1 MKEKKQVK
9 EFLLTLLSTLVLFA
23 IFSGIFLAVTVWS
36 ESSTLN
42 VSRNNLVDSEQQL
55 ASTET
60 SVIYNRV
67 SRLTSDLTY
76 IRDTLNLVDLTPEH
90 YGDIGKQWISF
101 ADHQYIYDQICFMD
115 TQGNELIR
123 VNYSRDGSYA
133 VPAKQLQ
140 NKAEY
145 YYFQR
150 ALPLAANQIY
160 ISRLDL
166 SVEEGVIETPV
177 KPMIR
182 LAIPYYDT
190 AGTLRGVVCLN
201 YLAEDMLDRVRSV
214 GTGGNG
220 GVFLLSSEGYWLYNS
235 ENAGREWSFMY
246 PGREND
252 TFERLYPQEW
262 ERMQKDSQGAFI
274 TKNGL
279 FAYESVMSSQKYE
292 VLDSSYVLVQD
303 EGNWRVVTHVAAT
316 GQFAEILS
324 IITPKIAL
332 QLIKE
337 NILIYLTLLALSL
350 ALSSLLSHRRGK
362 KERLRYFAEYDEMTG
377 ALNRRAG
384 VARLERTAHDLLG
397 EGRPLSLCFM
407 DVNGLKDV
415 NDLLGHHAGDELIM
429 TVVSFIRKNI
439 RHSSDFL
446 VRMGGDEFML
456 VLGGLS
462 PEAAEGV
469 WQRIRADFDRLNETG
484 EKGYLISVS
493 HGIEAVET
501 EDHMDAVINRADAK
515 MYAEKREIK
524 RSGHFIRQT

>member
-1 MKEKKQVK
+1 
-9 EFLLTLLSTLVLFA
+9 
-23 IFSGIFLAVTVWS
+23 
-36 ESSTLN
+36 
-42 VSRNNLVDSEQQL
+42 
-55 ASTET
+55 
-60 SVIYNRV
+60 
-67 SRLTSDLTY
+67 
-76 IRDTLNLVDLTPEH
+76 
-90 YGDIGKQWISF
+90 
-101 ADHQYIYDQICFMD
+101 
-115 TQGNELIR
+115 
-123 VNYSRDGSYA
+123 
-133 VPAKQLQ
+133 
-140 NKAEY
+140 
-145 YYFQR
+145 
-150 ALPLAANQIY
+150 
-160 ISRLDL
+160 
-166 SVEEGVIETPV
+166 
-177 KPMIR
+177 
-182 LAIPYYDT
+182 
-190 AGTLRGVVCLN
+190 
-201 YLAEDMLDRVRSV
+201 
-214 GTGGNG
+214 
-220 GVFLLSSEGYWLYNS
+220 
-235 ENAGREWSFMY
+235 MY
-246 PGREND
+246 PDREND
-252 TFERLYPQEW
+252 TFEHLYPQEW
-262 ERMQKDSQGAFI
+262 GRMQKDSQGAFI

-292 VLDSSYVLVQD
+292 VMDSSYVLVQD

-316 GQFAEILS
+316 GQFAETLS

-350 ALSSLLSHRRGK
+350 AVSSLLAHRRGK

-384 VARLERTAHDLLG
+384 VARLERTAHELLG
-397 EGRPLSLCFM
+397 EGRSLSLCFM

-415 NDLLGHHAGDELIM
+415 NDLLGHHEGDELIM

-484 EKGYLISVS
+484 EKGYLVSVS